1 MLDCLA
7 QLDDNDDDDDD
18 DDDVSDED
26 QEIIHSVPFK
36 CIGAAHEQ
44 NYQHLLELAY
54 LALKQNTPVKVHLRA
69 EPLNPFDPRA
79 IAIDLD
85 YGTGY
90 SVMLA
95 ILPQN
100 FENICTP

>member
-7 QLDDNDDDDDD
+7 QLDDNNND

-44 NYQHLLELAY
+44 NYQHRLELAY
-54 LALKQNTPVKVHLRA
+54 LALNPLFTRA
-69 EPLNPFDPRA
+69 
-79 IAIDLD
+79 
-85 YGTGY
+85 
-90 SVMLA
+90 
-95 ILPQN
+95 
-100 FENICTP
+100 